1 MVEAAAYETR
11 AVLQIASHWLLALV
25 GEIYLDAMISL
36 GTVGPVDGGV
46 DWVVMV
52 ATGEDPAAADEVEIE
67 KDLKR
72 TCHGRQEAPV

>member
-11 AVLQIASHWLLALV
+11 AVLQIASLWLLALV

-46 DWVVMV
+46 HGVVMV
-52 ATGEDPAAADEVEIE
+52 AASEDPDVGKLELRFTTINSPGVSIYF
-67 KDLKR
+67 K
-72 TCHGRQEAPV
+72 T